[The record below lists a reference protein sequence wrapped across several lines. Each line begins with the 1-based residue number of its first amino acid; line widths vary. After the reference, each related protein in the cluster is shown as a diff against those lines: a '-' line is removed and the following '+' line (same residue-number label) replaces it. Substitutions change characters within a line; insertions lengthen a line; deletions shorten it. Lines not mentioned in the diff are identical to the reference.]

1 MDKNEK
7 VRRALSLFR
16 RRQTLFVIIYAAV
29 NSLITVGIIVYYKLK
44 EQALV
49 GAYYLT
55 DRNGSRTLVGEM
67 FNNNLS
73 RDRIIA
79 GKSAMVDA
87 GFGSHG
93 FSYLNRISGEMYIFM
108 GIAAVI
114 MIVLVMA
121 LIWCYRL
128 GKHGFMA
135 DIISV
140 SDENDKLKKQL
151 ENEQEYNKQQYQK
164 MHDFIENIAHQIKTP
179 LAVIT
184 MKLEMLQA
192 DSSQAALISDCTG
205 NAFRIKAFIKELLDI
220 SRFEAGKVIIARD
233 EIEAASLIEESINS
247 SSVDREIVITNY
259 GKKSLHMYADEG
271 WLMESFI
278 NLIDN
283 SGSYVKDSVDG
294 RIYIDVDRCEDDC
307 IITIADNGVGLNDE
321 VFNNIF
327 NRFETEGKA
336 QDFRAGI
343 GLNLS
348 KLIVEAHHGTIKA
361 GNSERYGGAEF
372 VVTLPMY
379 KLKTKY

>member
-1 MDKNEK
+1 MDKNDK

-93 FSYLNRISGEMYIFM
+93 FSYLNRISGEIYIFM

-247 SSVDREIVITNY
+247 SSVDREIVISNY
-259 GKKSLHMYADEG
+259 GKESLHMYADEG

>member
-1 MDKNEK
+1 
-7 VRRALSLFR
+7 
-16 RRQTLFVIIYAAV
+16 
-29 NSLITVGIIVYYKLK
+29 
-44 EQALV
+44 
-49 GAYYLT
+49 
-55 DRNGSRTLVGEM
+55 
-67 FNNNLS
+67 
-73 RDRIIA
+73 
-79 GKSAMVDA
+79 
-87 GFGSHG
+87 
-93 FSYLNRISGEMYIFM
+93 
-108 GIAAVI
+108 
-114 MIVLVMA
+114 
-121 LIWCYRL
+121 
-128 GKHGFMA
+128 
-135 DIISV
+135 
-140 SDENDKLKKQL
+140 
-151 ENEQEYNKQQYQK
+151 
-164 MHDFIENIAHQIKTP
+164 
-179 LAVIT
+179 
-184 MKLEMLQA
+184 
-192 DSSQAALISDCTG
+192 
-205 NAFRIKAFIKELLDI
+205 
-220 SRFEAGKVIIARD
+220 
-233 EIEAASLIEESINS
+233 
-247 SSVDREIVITNY
+247 
-259 GKKSLHMYADEG
+259 MYADEG

>member
-151 ENEQEYNKQQYQK
+151 ENEQDYNKQQYQK

-205 NAFRIKAFIKELLDI
+205 NAFRIKAFIKQLLDI

-259 GKKSLHMYADEG
+259 GKESLHMYADEG

>member
-49 GAYYLT
+49 GAYYLA

-140 SDENDKLKKQL
+140 SDENDKLKIQL

-192 DSSQAALISDCTG
+192 DSSQAELISDCTG

-283 SGSYVKDSVDG
+283 SGNYVKDSVDG

>member
-151 ENEQEYNKQQYQK
+151 ENEQDYNKQQYQK

-247 SSVDREIVITNY
+247 SSVDRKIVITNY
-259 GKKSLHMYADEG
+259 GKESLHMYADEG

-307 IITIADNGVGLNDE
+307 IVTIADNGVGLNDE

>member
-49 GAYYLT
+49 GEYYLI

-140 SDENDKLKKQL
+140 SDENDKLKNQL

-283 SGSYVKDSVDG
+283 SGNYVKDSVDG

>member
-44 EQALV
+44 EQALF

-93 FSYLNRISGEMYIFM
+93 FSYLNRISGEIYIFM

-140 SDENDKLKKQL
+140 SDENDKLKNQL

-247 SSVDREIVITNY
+247 SSVDREIVISNY
-259 GKKSLHMYADEG
+259 GKESLHMYADEG

>member
-93 FSYLNRISGEMYIFM
+93 FSYLNRISGEIYIFM

-140 SDENDKLKKQL
+140 SDENDKLKIQL

>member
-49 GAYYLT
+49 GAYYLA

-93 FSYLNRISGEMYIFM
+93 FSYLNRISGEIYIFM

-151 ENEQEYNKQQYQK
+151 ENEQDYNKQQYQK

-247 SSVDREIVITNY
+247 SSVDRKIVITNY
-259 GKKSLHMYADEG
+259 GKESLHMYADEG

-307 IITIADNGVGLNDE
+307 IVTIADNGVGLNDE

>member
-192 DSSQAALISDCTG
+192 DSSQAELISDCTG
-205 NAFRIKAFIKELLDI
+205 NAFRINAFIQELLDI

-259 GKKSLHMYADEG
+259 GKKSLHMYADDG

>member
-49 GAYYLT
+49 GAYYLA

-151 ENEQEYNKQQYQK
+151 ENEQDYNKQQYQK

-247 SSVDREIVITNY
+247 SSVDRKIVITNY
-259 GKKSLHMYADEG
+259 GKESLHMYADEG

-307 IITIADNGVGLNDE
+307 IVTIADNGVGLNDE

>member
-49 GAYYLT
+49 GAYYLA

-247 SSVDREIVITNY
+247 SSVDRKIVITNY
-259 GKKSLHMYADEG
+259 GKESLHMYADEG

>member
-93 FSYLNRISGEMYIFM
+93 FSYLNRISGEIYIFM

-247 SSVDREIVITNY
+247 SSVDREIVISNY
-259 GKKSLHMYADEG
+259 GKESLHMYADEG

>member
-140 SDENDKLKKQL
+140 SDENDKLKNQL

-247 SSVDREIVITNY
+247 SSVDRKIVITNY
-259 GKKSLHMYADEG
+259 GKESLHMYADEG

>member
-49 GAYYLT
+49 GEYYLI

-93 FSYLNRISGEMYIFM
+93 FSYLNRISGEIYIFM

-140 SDENDKLKKQL
+140 SDENDKLKNQL

>member
-49 GAYYLT
+49 GAYYLA

-151 ENEQEYNKQQYQK
+151 ENEQDYNKQQYQK

-247 SSVDREIVITNY
+247 SSVDRKIVITNY
-259 GKKSLHMYADEG
+259 GKESLHMYADEG

-307 IITIADNGVGLNDE
+307 VVTIADNGVGLNDE

>member
-135 DIISV
+135 DIIGV
-140 SDENDKLKKQL
+140 SDENDKLKNQL

-192 DSSQAALISDCTG
+192 DSSQAELISDCTG

>member
-49 GAYYLT
+49 GAYYLA

-93 FSYLNRISGEMYIFM
+93 FSYLNRISGEIYIFM

-151 ENEQEYNKQQYQK
+151 ENEQDYNKQQYQK

-247 SSVDREIVITNY
+247 SSVDRKIVITNY
-259 GKKSLHMYADEG
+259 GKESLHMYADEG

>member
-93 FSYLNRISGEMYIFM
+93 FSYLNRISGEIYIFM

-140 SDENDKLKKQL
+140 SDENDKLKNQL

-205 NAFRIKAFIKELLDI
+205 NAFRIKAFIKE
-220 SRFEAGKVIIARD
+220 
-233 EIEAASLIEESINS
+233 
-247 SSVDREIVITNY
+247 
-259 GKKSLHMYADEG
+259 
-271 WLMESFI
+271 
-278 NLIDN
+278 
-283 SGSYVKDSVDG
+283 
-294 RIYIDVDRCEDDC
+294 
-307 IITIADNGVGLNDE
+307 
-321 VFNNIF
+321 
-327 NRFETEGKA
+327 
-336 QDFRAGI
+336 
-343 GLNLS
+343 
-348 KLIVEAHHGTIKA
+348 
-361 GNSERYGGAEF
+361 
-372 VVTLPMY
+372 
-379 KLKTKY
+379 